1 VPPARAVKTS
11 SLKGFQLEKSEIC
24 DLCIHLSLLLC
35 QPHYTLILKHNLPFG
50 YVASSKK
57 LLPHATALWLRCL
70 TYGWETQRAPSLHLR
85 TPQKETQNDHRDTL
99 NDLKVT
105 QSVNNETRNDHI
117 EVHNDHMETQ
127 SDRNQHACVVST
139 SLCDSLGVLC
149 EMRGS
154 LWRVCAVVP
163 VVAGFV
169 TGIYVPFE
177 FPPDLLQRDPAWG
190 WRAEHSYSKRQLD
203 QVNSD
208 FAIGEVLVLDQF
220 HDLDPTSDL
229 HCLCTITFVHAVKLL
244 LVFYALYEL
253 TFVALAHSSGVF
265 VRPRLAVGPAE
276 ISTGHAES

>member
-1 VPPARAVKTS
+1 MLPILKNYSRMPLPCGCAVS
-11 SLKGFQLEKSEIC
+11 PMGERLKGPLVFTWEHTRKRHKTTTETHWMTSKWHKASTTRHGMTTWR
-24 DLCIHLSLLLC
+24 CITTTWRHR
-35 QPHYTLILKHNLPFG
+35 
-50 YVASSKK
+50 
-57 LLPHATALWLRCL
+57 ATAINTPVWF
-70 TYGWETQRAPSLHLR
+70 QRR
-85 TPQKETQNDHRDTL
+85 F
-99 NDLKVT
+99 VT
-105 QSVNNETRNDHI
+105 
-117 EVHNDHMETQ
+117 
-127 SDRNQHACVVST
+127 
-139 SLCDSLGVLC
+139 LGVLC
-149 EMRGS
+149 ETRGS